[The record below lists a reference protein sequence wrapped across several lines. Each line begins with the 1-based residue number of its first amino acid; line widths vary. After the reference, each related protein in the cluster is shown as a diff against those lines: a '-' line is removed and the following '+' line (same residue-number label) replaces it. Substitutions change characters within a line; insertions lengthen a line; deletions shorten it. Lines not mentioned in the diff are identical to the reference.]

1 MSSSKLSGLFREEKA
16 FCLLAWEEM
25 HHDVGNKAVATET
38 SVSKGTL

>member
-1 MSSSKLSGLFREEKA
+1 MTGQLTDK
-16 FCLLAWEEM
+16 AWEEM